1 MNLEQI
7 EIEMIQWIA
16 ETKKTRR
23 TALNLALEFS
33 QVLQEQQQELAAA
46 ESSEDEQRMLRQ
58 MSHVERR
65 LSDLRLDVEQ
75 LSGVINH
82 GQQCL
87 QGIEAGDNAMVTSA
101 FERMRRIATGF
112 DARNAQ

>member
-58 MSHVERR
+58 MSHVERT
-65 LSDLRLDVEQ
+65 LSNLRLDVEQ

-82 GQQCL
+82 GQQWL
-87 QGIEAGDNAMVTSA
+87 EKIEAGDKAGALSDVEM
-101 FERMRRIATGF
+101 MKRIAIDF
-112 DARNAQ
+112 DARKGH

>member
-7 EIEMIQWIA
+7 EIEMLQWIA

-23 TALNLALEFS
+23 TACNLALEFS
-33 QVLQEQQQELAAA
+33 QLLQEMKQELVTA
-46 ESSEDEQRMLRQ
+46 ESSKDERRMLLQ

-82 GQQCL
+82 GHQWL
-87 QGIEAGDNAMVTSA
+87 KKIEAGDKAGAMSDV
-101 FERMRRIATGF
+101 EMMNRIAIDF
-112 DARNAQ
+112 DARKSQ